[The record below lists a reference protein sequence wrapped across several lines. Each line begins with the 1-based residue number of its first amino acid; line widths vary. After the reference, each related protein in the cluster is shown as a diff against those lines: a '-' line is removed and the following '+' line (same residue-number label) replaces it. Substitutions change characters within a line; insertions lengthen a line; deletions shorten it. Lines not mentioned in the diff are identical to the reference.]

1 MNIIEQT
8 KPNRIYAVKLLS
20 NLAVESKCKQYFN
33 NENELKKLISIL
45 VKKNIFY
52 LIKFLEREGGF

>member
-45 VKKNIFY
+45 VKKIFF
-52 LIKFLEREGGF
+52 I